1 MKRSMLNVPYNE
13 RDRSQYNELKRISYL
28 RHRPVASLARDLIAI
43 GLKIEEKKSNRIYSN
58 VS

>member
-1 MKRSMLNVPYNE
+1 MLNVPYNE